1 MILMQTV
8 FRYLLKR
15 LVYILVTFLI
25 VTAVLYAAVMLTP
38 VETRASLY
46 MPPNLPARITQQQIQ
61 KLLENRIETY
71 HLNDPFPIQYYYW
84 FTSLA
89 KGTWGY
95 SPTLHED
102 VLSALIRRTP
112 ITAELTFFAMLAFLP
127 LGLVSGV
134 LAGSRQNKPD
144 DLGFRLSAFIATSL
158 PPFILALLLMAFFYV
173 GLYWFAP
180 GRTSAAVGVFIN
192 SDQFRQ
198 FTGFLTI
205 DGLLNRRPDVTIDAL
220 RHLAMPVFTLA
231 ITHWAT
237 LGRITRATMIEE
249 LQQDYIVA
257 ARARGVPEKRITW
270 KHALRNAIVPALA
283 SSLLSAASLITGV
296 YVVEIIFNIQG
307 ISIIAVR
314 SMEYTPDAP
323 AALGFAIYSVIA
335 VLVIMSMLDILQSIL
350 DPRIR
355 ERD

>member
-1 MILMQTV
+1 M
-8 FRYLLKR
+8 
-15 LVYILVTFLI
+15 YILVTLLI

-46 MPPNLPARITQQQIQ
+46 MPPNLPARITPQQVQ

-71 HLNDPFPIQYYYW
+71 HLNDPFPIQYFYW
-84 FTSLA
+84 LSSLV

-112 ITAELTFFAMLAFLP
+112 ITAELTFFSILAFLP

-144 DLGFRLSAFIATSL
+144 DLGFRLSAFVATSL

-173 GLYWFAP
+173 GLYWFSP
-180 GRTSAAVGVFIN
+180 GRTSAAIGVFIN

-231 ITHWAT
+231 IAHWAT

-307 ISIIAVR
+307 ISIVAVR

-335 VLVIMSMLDILQSIL
+335 VLLIMSMLDILQSIL

>member
-8 FRYLLKR
+8 FRYFFRR
-15 LVYILVTFLI
+15 LMYILVTLLI

-46 MPPNLPARITQQQIQ
+46 MPPNLPARITPQQVQ

-71 HLNDPFPIQYYYW
+71 HLNDPFPIQYFYW
-84 FTSLA
+84 LSSLV

-112 ITAELTFFAMLAFLP
+112 ITAELTFFSILAFLP

-144 DLGFRLSAFIATSL
+144 DLGFRLSAFVATSL

-173 GLYWFAP
+173 GLYWFSP
-180 GRTSAAVGVFIN
+180 GRTSAAIGVFIN

-231 ITHWAT
+231 IAHWAT

-307 ISIIAVR
+307 ISIVAVR

-335 VLVIMSMLDILQSIL
+335 VLLIMSMLDILQSIL